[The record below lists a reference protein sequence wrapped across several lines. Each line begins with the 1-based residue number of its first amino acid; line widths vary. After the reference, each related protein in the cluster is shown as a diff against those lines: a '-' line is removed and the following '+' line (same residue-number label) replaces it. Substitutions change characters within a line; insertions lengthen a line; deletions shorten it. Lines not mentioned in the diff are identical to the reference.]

1 MRQFALTAP
10 FVALAA
16 LFGLAGP
23 ASAQAPAAQ
32 APAVQASAAQGAA
45 DPVVARVDGTEVH
58 LSDVQDAVQGL
69 PTQYRSMPLQMLY
82 PAVID
87 QLVDHMAVAAMA
99 RKQGLDKDQAVQHQM
114 ARAQEEV
121 LQSALFHREIAPLI
135 TDEAVRSRYDHDVAG
150 KPGEAEVHARHILVA
165 NEADAV
171 AIVAEL
177 QKGGDFAAIAKARST
192 DPGAAQ
198 GGDLGWFKKDDML
211 PEFAAAAFALQPG
224 QISDKPAHTRYGW
237 HVIKVEERR
246 TSSPPSFEQAHDE
259 LRDQMVQENVQK
271 LVASARSAVKIEKYN
286 PDGSAPRPTDSAEP
300 PPVPQK

>member
-10 FVALAA
+10 LLALAA

-32 APAVQASAAQGAA
+32 APAVQAPAAPAAA

-58 LSDVQDAVQGL
+58 LSDVQDAVQEL
-69 PTQYRSMPLQMLY
+69 PAQYRGMPLQMLY

-99 RKQGLDKDQAVQHQM
+99 RKQGLDKDPSVQHQM

-135 TDEAVRSRYDHDVAG
+135 TDAAVRSRYDHDVAG

-171 AIVAEL
+171 AIIAEL

-198 GGDLGWFKKDDML
+198 GGDLGWFKRDDML

-224 QISDKPAHTRYGW
+224 QISDKPVHTRYGW

-246 TSSPPSFEQAHDE
+246 ASTPTFEQAHDE
-259 LRDQMVQENVQK
+259 LRNQLVQENVQK

-286 PDGSAPRPTDSAEP
+286 PDGSAPRPTDNAEP
-300 PPVPQK
+300 PPAPQK